1 MLYLQ
6 CPIPTTKKV
15 WILWSGWG
23 VKNVFKNFPVFHL
36 VRSSTIQALIEML
49 GLKEVWSKIYI
60 QAINE
65 VQSARTPTQVEQVTK
80 KDGFRY
86 SELVRLPYFDIIR
99 QHVCMYLGLAK
110 HAVSIWKGFYKILS
124 LIIYKPKLI
133 VCLFQLEIVRMPYK
147 IKGTRYRPVA

>member
-1 MLYLQ
+1 M
-6 CPIPTTKKV
+6 
-15 WILWSGWG
+15 
-23 VKNVFKNFPVFHL
+23 
-36 VRSSTIQALIEML
+36 RSSTIQALIEML

-65 VQSARTPTQVEQVTK
+65 VQSARTPTQVEKVTK

-110 HAVSIWKGFYKILS
+110 HAVSIWKGFY
-124 LIIYKPKLI
+124 
-133 VCLFQLEIVRMPYK
+133 
-147 IKGTRYRPVA
+147 